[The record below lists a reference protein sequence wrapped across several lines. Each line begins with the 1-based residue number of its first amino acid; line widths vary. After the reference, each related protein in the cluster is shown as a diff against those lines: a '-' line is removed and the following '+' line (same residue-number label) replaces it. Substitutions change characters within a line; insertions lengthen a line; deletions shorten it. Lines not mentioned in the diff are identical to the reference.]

1 MSDNMNSA
9 KTILIVDDEPD
20 IVEILRYN
28 LEKSGYQTL
37 SALNGLDAVNLAKQ
51 HHPDL
56 ILLDVMLPDMDGIQ
70 TCETIR
76 SNPDLQGTIIA
87 FLTARS
93 EDYSEIAGFQA
104 GADDYITKPIRPKVL
119 ISRIQSL
126 LKRTKTSEEN
136 SQIIEYQG
144 IKLDREKIS
153 VWVNGKQI
161 SLPNKE
167 FKILDL
173 LISKPE
179 RVFSREEIYSL
190 VWGNEIVV
198 GDRTIDFHIR
208 KLREKLGEQYIFTI
222 KGVGYVFS
230 R

>member
-1 MSDNMNSA
+1 M
-9 KTILIVDDEPD
+9 
-20 IVEILRYN
+20 
-28 LEKSGYQTL
+28 
-37 SALNGLDAVNLAKQ
+37 
-51 HHPDL
+51 
-56 ILLDVMLPDMDGIQ
+56 
-70 TCETIR
+70 
-76 SNPDLQGTIIA
+76 
-87 FLTARS
+87 
-93 EDYSEIAGFQA
+93 
-104 GADDYITKPIRPKVL
+104 
-119 ISRIQSL
+119 
-126 LKRTKTSEEN
+126 
-136 SQIIEYQG
+136 
-144 IKLDREKIS
+144 
-153 VWVNGKQI
+153 

-198 GDRTIDFHIR
+198 GDRTIDVHIR

>member
-1 MSDNMNSA
+1 MAQEN
-9 KTILIVDDEPD
+9 TILIVDDEPD
-20 IVEILRYN
+20 IIEILRYN
-28 LEKSGYQTL
+28 LEKEGYKTY
-37 SALNGLDAVNLAKQ
+37 SATNGLDAVAKAESIL
-51 HHPDL
+51 PDL

-76 SNPDLQGTIIA
+76 SKPELRNTLIA

-126 LKRTKTSEEN
+126 LKRTRQQVDTN
-136 SQIIEYQG
+136 IISYNE
-144 IKLDREKIS
+144 IVLNKEKMLVEMDGVS
-153 VWVNGKQI
+153 LT
-161 SLPNKE
+161 LPNKE
-167 FKILDL
+167 FRLLEL

-179 RVFSREEIYSL
+179 RVFTRKEIYSL
-190 VWGNEIVV
+190 IWGSDIIV
-198 GDRTIDFHIR
+198 GDRTIDVHIR
-208 KLREKLGEQYIFTI
+208 KLREKLQERYIYTI
-222 KGVGYVFS
+222 KGVGYVFT

>member
-1 MSDNMNSA
+1 MAQEN
-9 KTILIVDDEPD
+9 TILIVDDEPD
-20 IVEILRYN
+20 IIEILRYN
-28 LEKSGYQTL
+28 LEKEGYKTY
-37 SALNGLDAVNLAKQ
+37 SATNGLEAVAKAESIL
-51 HHPDL
+51 PDL

-76 SNPDLQGTIIA
+76 SKPELRDTLIA

-126 LKRTKTSEEN
+126 LKRTRQQVDTN
-136 SQIIEYQG
+136 IISYNE
-144 IKLDREKIS
+144 IVLNKEKMLVEMDGVS
-153 VWVNGKQI
+153 LT
-161 SLPNKE
+161 LPNKE
-167 FKILDL
+167 FRLLEL

-179 RVFSREEIYSL
+179 RVFTRKEIYSL
-190 VWGNEIVV
+190 IWGSDIIV
-198 GDRTIDFHIR
+198 GDRTIDVHIR
-208 KLREKLGEQYIFTI
+208 KLREKLQERYIYTI
-222 KGVGYVFS
+222 KGVGYVFT

>member
-1 MSDNMNSA
+1 MAQEN
-9 KTILIVDDEPD
+9 TILIVDDEPD
-20 IVEILRYN
+20 IIEILRYN
-28 LEKSGYQTL
+28 LEKEGYKTY
-37 SALNGLDAVNLAKQ
+37 SATNGLDAVAKAESIL
-51 HHPDL
+51 PDL

-76 SNPDLQGTIIA
+76 SKPELRDTLIA

-126 LKRTKTSEEN
+126 LKITRQQVDTN
-136 SQIIEYQG
+136 IISYNE
-144 IKLDREKIS
+144 IVLNKEKMLVEMDGVS
-153 VWVNGKQI
+153 LT
-161 SLPNKE
+161 LPNKE
-167 FKILDL
+167 FRLLEL

-179 RVFSREEIYSL
+179 RVFTRKEIYSL
-190 VWGNEIVV
+190 IWGSDIIV
-198 GDRTIDFHIR
+198 GDRTIDVHIR
-208 KLREKLGEQYIFTI
+208 KLREKLQERYIYTI
-222 KGVGYVFS
+222 KGVGYVFT

>member
-1 MSDNMNSA
+1 MAQEN
-9 KTILIVDDEPD
+9 TILIVDDEPD
-20 IVEILRYN
+20 IIEILRYN
-28 LEKSGYQTL
+28 LEKEGYKTY
-37 SALNGLDAVNLAKQ
+37 SATNGLDAVAKAESIL
-51 HHPDL
+51 PDL

-76 SNPDLQGTIIA
+76 SKPELRDTLIA

-126 LKRTKTSEEN
+126 LKRTRQQVDTN
-136 SQIIEYQG
+136 IISYNE
-144 IKLDREKIS
+144 IVLNKEKMLVEMDGVS
-153 VWVNGKQI
+153 LT
-161 SLPNKE
+161 LPNKE
-167 FKILDL
+167 FRLLEL

-179 RVFSREEIYSL
+179 RVFTRKEIYSL
-190 VWGNEIVV
+190 IWGSDIIV
-198 GDRTIDFHIR
+198 GDRTIDVHIR
-208 KLREKLGEQYIFTI
+208 KLREKLQERYIYTI
-222 KGVGYVFS
+222 KGVGYVFT

>member
-1 MSDNMNSA
+1 MAQEN
-9 KTILIVDDEPD
+9 TILIVDDEPD
-20 IVEILRYN
+20 IIEILRYN
-28 LEKSGYQTL
+28 LEKEGYKTY
-37 SALNGLDAVNLAKQ
+37 SATNGLDAVAKAESIL
-51 HHPDL
+51 PDL

-76 SNPDLQGTIIA
+76 SKPELRDTLVA

-126 LKRTKTSEEN
+126 LKRTRQQVDTN
-136 SQIIEYQG
+136 IISYNE
-144 IKLDREKIS
+144 IVLNKEKMLVEMDGVS
-153 VWVNGKQI
+153 LT
-161 SLPNKE
+161 LPNKE
-167 FKILDL
+167 FRLLEL

-179 RVFSREEIYSL
+179 RVFTRKEIYSL
-190 VWGNEIVV
+190 IWGSNIIV
-198 GDRTIDFHIR
+198 GDRTIDVHIR
-208 KLREKLGEQYIFTI
+208 KLREKLQERYIYTI
-222 KGVGYVFS
+222 KGVGYVFT

>member
-1 MSDNMNSA
+1 MAQEN
-9 KTILIVDDEPD
+9 TILIVDDEPD
-20 IVEILRYN
+20 IIEILRYN
-28 LEKSGYQTL
+28 LEKEGYKTY
-37 SALNGLDAVNLAKQ
+37 SAANGLEAVAKAESIL
-51 HHPDL
+51 PDL

-76 SNPDLQGTIIA
+76 SKPELRDTLIA

-126 LKRTKTSEEN
+126 LKRTRQQVDTN
-136 SQIIEYQG
+136 IISYNE
-144 IKLDREKIS
+144 IVLNKEKMLVEMDGVS
-153 VWVNGKQI
+153 LT
-161 SLPNKE
+161 LPNKE
-167 FKILDL
+167 FRLLEL

-179 RVFSREEIYSL
+179 RVFTRKEIYSL
-190 VWGNEIVV
+190 IWGSNIIV
-198 GDRTIDFHIR
+198 GDRTIDVHIR
-208 KLREKLGEQYIFTI
+208 KLREKLQERYIYTI
-222 KGVGYVFS
+222 KGVGYVFT

>member
-1 MSDNMNSA
+1 MAQEN
-9 KTILIVDDEPD
+9 TILIVDDEPD
-20 IVEILRYN
+20 IIEILRYN
-28 LEKSGYQTL
+28 LEKEGYKTY
-37 SALNGLDAVNLAKQ
+37 SATNGLEAVAKAESIL
-51 HHPDL
+51 PDL

-76 SNPDLQGTIIA
+76 SKPELRDTLIA

-126 LKRTKTSEEN
+126 LKRTRQQVDTK
-136 SQIIEYQG
+136 IISYNE
-144 IKLDREKIS
+144 IVLNKEKMLVEMDGVS
-153 VWVNGKQI
+153 LT
-161 SLPNKE
+161 LPNKE
-167 FKILDL
+167 FRLLEL

-179 RVFSREEIYSL
+179 RVFTRKEIYSL
-190 VWGNEIVV
+190 IWGSDIIV
-198 GDRTIDFHIR
+198 GDRTIDVHIR
-208 KLREKLGEQYIFTI
+208 KLREKLQERYIYTI
-222 KGVGYVFS
+222 KGVGYVFT

>member
-1 MSDNMNSA
+1 MAQEN
-9 KTILIVDDEPD
+9 TILIVDDEPD
-20 IVEILRYN
+20 IIEILRYN
-28 LEKSGYQTL
+28 LEKEGYKTY
-37 SALNGLDAVNLAKQ
+37 SATNGLDAVAKAESIL
-51 HHPDL
+51 PDL

-76 SNPDLQGTIIA
+76 SKPELRDTLIA

-126 LKRTKTSEEN
+126 LKRTRQQVDTNIVSYNEIVLNK
-136 SQIIEYQG
+136 
-144 IKLDREKIS
+144 EKMLVEMDGVS
-153 VWVNGKQI
+153 LT
-161 SLPNKE
+161 LPNKE
-167 FKILDL
+167 FRLLEL

-179 RVFSREEIYSL
+179 RVFTRKEIYSL
-190 VWGNEIVV
+190 IWGSDIIV
-198 GDRTIDFHIR
+198 GDRTIDVHIR
-208 KLREKLGEQYIFTI
+208 KLREKLQERYIYTI
-222 KGVGYVFS
+222 KGVGYVFT